1 MITGI
6 MEIAGETGSAT
17 EMLDEIADDYED
29 ELDSIANQIDKVM
42 EPVTILF
49 LGTLVGFLVYA
60 IYSPIF
66 GLSKVMLGDKDQKP
80 PAAAR
85 P

>member
-1 MITGI
+1 
-6 MEIAGETGSAT
+6 
-17 EMLDEIADDYED
+17 
-29 ELDSIANQIDKVM
+29 M

-49 LGTLVGFLVYA
+49 LGALVGFLVYA

-66 GLSKVMLGDKDQKP
+66 GLRKVMLGDDDKDKTP
-80 PAAAR
+80 PKTAR